1 MANYKKFPSGWEYRL
16 KYKDPFTK
24 KVREKSERKFRT
36 KAEAELAAADF
47 LKKLKQG
54 FEQEDVPLI
63 DYLNSWVENY
73 KKDVVRKNTLGTYQ
87 NSIKNHIA
95 PYFKKIMRSEVKPD
109 MYQKFL
115 DACIAKGLSRNT
127 VEIIHSTMYG
137 AMERAVIQGK
147 LERNPCRG
155 AIIKGE
161 KKKEEF
167 QFIDSED
174 IPNFL
179 ANAHKYGYIYW
190 IFFKLLIETGMRK
203 GEAAALK
210 WPDIDFKKGTIHIDE
225 TLDFQA
231 DNEEE
236 LFGDTKTDN
245 SERTIKI
252 SSGLLNDLKYHA
264 NWQNQNKLAL
274 GDMYKHDLNL
284 VLCRV
289 DGDIMPKSTLFNAF
303 QRILRRSGLP
313 DDLRI
318 HSLRHTCAVLMLEAG
333 ADMKY
338 VQEYLGHGSIQI
350 TSDVYSHISKKLENR
365 NMEKIEAYTSS
376 ILGGKRGAKVDSSK

>member
-1 MANYKKFPSGWEYRL
+1 MANYKKFPTGWEYRL
-16 KYKDPFTK
+16 KYKDLFTK
-24 KVREKSERKFRT
+24 KVKEKSERGFKT
-36 KAEAELAAADF
+36 KREAELAAADF

-54 FEQEDVPLI
+54 FEQDDLPLV
-63 DYLNSWVENY
+63 DYLNSWLENY
-73 KKDVVRKNTLGTYQ
+73 KKNVVRKNTLGTYQ
-87 NSIKNHIA
+87 NSIKNHIT
-95 PYFKKIMRSEVKPD
+95 PYFKKIMLSEVKPD
-109 MYQKFL
+109 MYQKFI
-115 DACIAKGLSRNT
+115 DACVGKGLSRNS

-137 AMERAVIQGK
+137 ALERAFINGK
-147 LERNPCRG
+147 LERNPCKG
-155 AIIKGE
+155 AIIKVE
-161 KKKEEF
+161 KKKNEF

-179 ANAHKYGYIYW
+179 TNAHKYGYIYW
-190 IFFKLLIETGMRK
+190 VFFKFLIETGMRK

-210 WPDIDFKKGTIHIDE
+210 WPDIDFKQGTIRIDE

-236 LFGDTKTDN
+236 LFGDTKTEK

-252 SSGLLNDLKYHA
+252 RTSLLNELKYHA
-264 NWQNQNKLAL
+264 TWQNQNKLNL
-274 GDMYKHDLNL
+274 GDMYKHNLNL
-284 VLCRV
+284 VFCRV
-289 DGDIMPKSTLFNAF
+289 DGNIMPKSSLFNAF

-350 TSDVYSHISKKLENR
+350 TADVYSHISKKLESS
-365 NMEKIEAYTSS
+365 NMDKIEAYNSS
-376 ILGGKRGAKVDSSK
+376 ILGGKWGAKLDS